1 MMNETLMF
9 RQRIH
14 QIQFNTIADHLPN
27 THANV
32 IPASV
37 TPNVEWHFKS
47 DDKYTH
53 TNFFSTF
60 PEGMGSQELVKAT
73 FPGIIV
79 RRVVMI
85 GTFTFSHLDW
95 LIEALKVN
103 ETYSHILQ
111 SADVFYLIA
120 EATVVKDLNKELGEH
135 KKYSMTFYCSSI
147 WIQVYITLMSYML

>member
-1 MMNETLMF
+1 MTLNNLMNETVMF
-9 RQRIH
+9 QHRRH
-14 QIQFNTIADHLPN
+14 QIQFNKIAGHLPN

-53 TNFFSTF
+53 TNFSSTF

-73 FPGIIV
+73 FPGVIV

-95 LIEALKVN
+95 LTEALKVN
-103 ETYSHILQ
+103 KT
-111 SADVFYLIA
+111 
-120 EATVVKDLNKELGEH
+120 
-135 KKYSMTFYCSSI
+135 
-147 WIQVYITLMSYML
+147 